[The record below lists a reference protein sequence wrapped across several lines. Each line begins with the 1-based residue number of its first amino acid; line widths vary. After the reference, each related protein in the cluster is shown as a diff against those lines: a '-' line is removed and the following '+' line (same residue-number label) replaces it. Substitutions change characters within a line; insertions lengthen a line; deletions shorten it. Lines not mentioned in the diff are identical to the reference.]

1 MNVNDHTLEHETR
14 SVSLSTLK
22 NSSTALTIG
31 AAVGAAVTGQVGLVL
46 GLDIISSLGIS
57 VVAGALFGFG
67 GAKMIES
74 NVNKTSHKLSKIQ
87 DAILS
92 MFNDAPGEST
102 LAIDSDD
109 DLYPLVEAINS
120 SLEDSNV
127 LINMSS
133 ASPIASDEE
142 HKASEGLLGDPNMS
156 QYRASLS
163 KSIQNL
169 EAVGRKAKGLANS
182 LSDVGHGVIRDS
194 DEAGQA
200 SDKASE
206 GVQLVASAAKQ
217 LTGSITEIASQ
228 AVRSTQVADRAV
240 QQAQRTT
247 STMTSLGDAAGRIG
261 EVVNVIQEI
270 AEQTNLLALNATI
283 EAARAGEAGKG
294 FAVVANEVKALANQ
308 TAGATG
314 EIAQQISAIQGSSRD
329 ASDAIR
335 EVDSIIKEMAEMSAS
350 VAAAVEEQNAAVSS
364 IADSVNTAAE
374 DTQTGAKCID
384 RIRGTVQETMGL
396 SESLVELT
404 EDMQS
409 GIESTGK
416 ELTQLVSRM

>member
-1 MNVNDHTLEHETR
+1 MTVDDQNEFSNTVT
-14 SVSLSTLK
+14 LSTISEKIKL
-22 NSSTALTIG
+22 SSIGIGLGAALASQAIG
-31 AAVGAAVTGQVGLVL
+31 LLNFDSMITWAAAAAVGVAVGYGVSRFAKKNVDKTASELNIICQSISSIHSNKLNDELSNISNDSDVILLATEVNSAFDDGKVL
-46 GLDIISSLGIS
+46 MNMSTPQETENLESNSSQDASMQQYRSSLGKS
-57 VVAGALFGFG
+57 
-67 GAKMIES
+67 
-74 NVNKTSHKLSKIQ
+74 IQ
-87 DAILS
+87 
-92 MFNDAPGEST
+92 
-102 LAIDSDD
+102 
-109 DLYPLVEAINS
+109 
-120 SLEDSNV
+120 SLED
-127 LINMSS
+127 
-133 ASPIASDEE
+133 
-142 HKASEGLLGDPNMS
+142 
-156 QYRASLS
+156 
-163 KSIQNL
+163 
-169 EAVGRKAKGLANS
+169 VGNKAKSLATS
-182 LSDVGHGVIRDS
+182 LNNVGQGIITDS
-194 DEAGQA
+194 EAAGDA
-200 SDKASE
+200 ADKASH

-240 QQAQRTT
+240 QQAQSTT
-247 STMTSLGDAAGRIG
+247 STMSNLGDAAGRIG

-350 VAAAVEEQNAAVSS
+350 VAAAVEEQNAAVAS

-384 RIRGTVQETMGL
+384 RIRSTVQETMTL
-396 SESLVELT
+396 SESLVELS

-409 GIESTGK
+409 NIQTTGQ
-416 ELTQLVSRM
+416 ELTQLVSRI

>member
-1 MNVNDHTLEHETR
+1 MIYDEPQ
-14 SVSLSTLK
+14 S
-22 NSSTALTIG
+22 NSSNVQLSNTNGYLQKTSLAVGLA
-31 AAVGAAVTGQVGLVL
+31 AAVAGQVGVFAGLEPAVSVGLAAVVGLGAGMAGSVFMKKRTAVL
-46 GLDIISSLGIS
+46 EGHLSSLSSHIS
-57 VVAGALFGFG
+57 EINSD
-67 GAKMIES
+67 MS
-74 NVNKTSHKLSKIQ
+74 
-87 DAILS
+87 
-92 MFNDAPGEST
+92 
-102 LAIDSDD
+102 SDD
-109 DLYPLVEAINS
+109 FSAANFDEDLVPLVNS
-120 SLEDSNV
+120 VQQAHEDSKV
-127 LINMSS
+127 LRNMTNTR
-133 ASPIASDEE
+133 EE
-142 HKASEGLLGDPNMS
+142 KASEQSSVSDPSMM
-156 QYRASLS
+156 QYRASLG
-163 KSIQNL
+163 KSVQSL
-169 EAVGRKAKGLANS
+169 EDVGRKAKSLATS
-182 LSDVGHGVIRDS
+182 LGQVGQGVIRDS
-194 DEAGQA
+194 DEAGSA
-200 SDKASE
+200 ADKASQ

-247 STMTSLGDAAGRIG
+247 STMSNLGDAAGRIG

-350 VAAAVEEQNAAVSS
+350 VAAAVEEQNAAVAS
-364 IADSVNTAAE
+364 IADSVNTAAD

-384 RIRGTVQETMGL
+384 RIRSTVQETMTLSDAFVEL
-396 SESLVELT
+396 SEEMQTNIQSTGTELT
-404 EDMQS
+404 N
-409 GIESTGK
+409 
-416 ELTQLVSRM
+416 LVSRM